1 MFVVFCC
8 CARQCGV
15 INKDA
20 GRELLRWWMSDGPV
34 LTLWVHCGSMSYCG
48 RTLCCLQAHQ
58 IISPATVRVGLSVY
72 YDTGMIDHMWQCF
85 RHIERYNIMYN
96 ICRISKKAQVSM
108 TVSWTAPHK
117 AYKCSPD
124 SQTHKITR
132 FFKGDW
138 LLSPSATKTQPILIT
153 VYCICKVWHNVV
165 RLSIYPFIHPWA
177 CWHLASA
184 WFAWWSIT
192 SRLLQMDE
200 NHKWQCLDRQER
212 K

>member
-1 MFVVFCC
+1 
-8 CARQCGV
+8 
-15 INKDA
+15 
-20 GRELLRWWMSDGPV
+20 MSDGPV

-124 SQTHKITR
+124 SQTHKIKR
-132 FFKGDW
+132 FFKGVW
-138 LLSPSATKTQPILIT
+138 ILKSEFLPLVISLLLLTVVCWCSSLPSAAVQ
-153 VYCICKVWHNVV
+153 NVFNTSDRCYPGHSNEYKNFYTMTSLY
-165 RLSIYPFIHPWA
+165 RLTPQHPQ
-177 CWHLASA
+177 L
-184 WFAWWSIT
+184 
-192 SRLLQMDE
+192 
-200 NHKWQCLDRQER
+200 
-212 K
+212 